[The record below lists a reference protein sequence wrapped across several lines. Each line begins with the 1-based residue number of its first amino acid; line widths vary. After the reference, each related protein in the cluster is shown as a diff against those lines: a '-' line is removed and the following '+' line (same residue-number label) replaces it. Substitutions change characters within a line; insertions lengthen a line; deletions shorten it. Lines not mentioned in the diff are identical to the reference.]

1 MKSQTEI
8 LIEKR
13 ENALKNAEN
22 NKNDIQKY
30 NAFLKYADNLL
41 LKINNPDEID
51 EQLEVYSED
60 SNDFNSN
67 NINVS
72 LSFTDT
78 YTSKY
83 RYGRLSPTNQCIGEK
98 IYKRLEGNDWEKQN
112 HESRISEMNDNR
124 MDRYHGFNSS
134 FKHKGLDIV
143 VNVSS
148 DVSATGKTKSYT
160 FSSSN
165 VESEV
170 DLKKLLLE

>member
-83 RYGRLSPTNQCIGEK
+83 RYGRLSPTNKYIGEK
-98 IYKRLEGNDWEKQN
+98 IYKRLEGNNLESQN
-112 HESRISEMNDNR
+112 HKSNISE
-124 MDRYHGFNSS
+124 YQ
-134 FKHKGLDIV
+134 
-143 VNVSS
+143 
-148 DVSATGKTKSYT
+148 
-160 FSSSN
+160 
-165 VESEV
+165 
-170 DLKKLLLE
+170 